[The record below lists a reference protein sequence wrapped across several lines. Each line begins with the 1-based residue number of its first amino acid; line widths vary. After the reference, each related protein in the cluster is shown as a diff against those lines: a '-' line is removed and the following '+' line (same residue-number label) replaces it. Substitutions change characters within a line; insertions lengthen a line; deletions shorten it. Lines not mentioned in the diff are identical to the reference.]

1 MRVRDSKLSDCQ
13 KLLPLIVVIQ
23 KLLSQIVVRIAIN
36 CRKFLQIRAFL
47 WDLSTLIVGIPS
59 GSDPKP
65 GEISLAHHGVLFLD
79 EFAEF
84 DRRILEVLREPLET
98 RSINISRAARQ
109 VTYPANFQL
118 VAAMNPCADGYSG
131 AQIAAKPCRCT
142 PDQIARYRNRISGPL
157 LDRIDLHVVV
167 PMQGHELTRA
177 PLDGERPA
185 ESSASV
191 RERVMAAHERAL
203 ARQGSA
209 NAMLGVG
216 ELVTHCALDSA
227 SESLLAQAAQRLG
240 LSVRAQHRVLRVAR
254 TIADLDSS
262 DALRSKHLAEALG
275 YRQQA

>member
-1 MRVRDSKLSDCQ
+1 MS
-13 KLLPLIVVIQ
+13 
-23 KLLSQIVVRIAIN
+23 
-36 CRKFLQIRAFL
+36 
-47 WDLSTLIVGIPS
+47 G

-84 DRRILEVLREPLET
+84 DRRILDVLREPLET

-118 VAAMNPCADGYSG
+118 VAAMNPCADGYLG

-157 LDRIDLHVVV
+157 LDRIDLHVMV

-177 PLDGERPA
+177 PLAGETSA
-185 ESSASV
+185 ESSSRV
-191 RERVMAAHERAL
+191 RERVVAAHARAL
-203 ARQGSA
+203 ARQGGA
-209 NAMLGVG
+209 NAMLGVA
-216 ELVTHCALDSA
+216 ELATHCALDA
-227 SESLLAQAAQRLG
+227 SGEGLLAQAAQRLG

-254 TIADLDSS
+254 TIADLESS
-262 DALRSKHLAEALG
+262 DVLRTKHLAEALG
-275 YRQQA
+275 YRQMTAN